1 MTNHPRWIRVL
12 VSGQPGQNPQT
23 QHPAAQISPNIHQ
36 QAQWPLVS
44 EVHGQTAHP
53 EELGAGLGPS
63 RATPLVDI
71 HDRTDALILE
81 ADLPGVAEEDIVVEL
96 KQNVLRLTAKVR
108 RPELENARP
117 LALESTV
124 GIYERSFIL
133 SDEFDSDLIQ
143 ADFDQGVL
151 RLTLPRSQRIVSR
164 RIEINNRPKRPGQ

>member
-1 MTNHPRWIRVL
+1 MSQNPRWIRVL
-12 VSGQPGQNPQT
+12 VSGHPSQHPLQN
-23 QHPAAQISPNIHQ
+23 PAAQIFQ
-36 QAQWPLVS
+36 QQGQCPLIS
-44 EVHGQTAHP
+44 EVHGQSAQGSGV

-96 KQNVLRLTAKVR
+96 KQNVLKLLAKVR

-133 SDEFDSDLIQ
+133 SDEFDSDQIQ
-143 ADFDQGVL
+143 AEFDQGVL
-151 RLTLPRSQRIVSR
+151 RLSLPRSQRIVSR
-164 RIEINNRPKRPGQ
+164 RIEINNRGRKPGE